1 MLPAVLDTL
10 QTKVQVTRTGD
21 ALSAVL
27 ATGESYDA
35 WLSRLAE
42 AVGTADTEIAE
53 FTLRMLASGLGRSD
67 DTTLNAILAQ
77 MQEMKPR
84 DAVERCLI
92 IQMLLTAHKS
102 VQALSASNL
111 TISPEELEKKLAS
124 ALRFMR
130 LYLQQCEALR
140 KLRNGGNQTVTIN
153 HNHIVT
159 DKAIIGDVY
168 GGRG

>member
-27 ATGESYDA
+27 ATGESHDA

-111 TISPEELEKKLAS
+111 TISPEELEKKIAS

-140 KLRNGGNQTVTIN
+140 KLRNGGNQTITIN
-153 HNHIVT
+153 HMNV
-159 DKAIIGDVY
+159 DKAVIGASAL
-168 GGRG
+168 GRG

>member
-1 MLPAVLDTL
+1 MLPAVLELTSS
-10 QTKVQVTRTGD
+10 KVQVTRDDD

-27 ATGESYDA
+27 ATGESHDA

-77 MQEMKPR
+77 MQEMQPR
-84 DAVERCLI
+84 DAVERCLL
-92 IQMLLTAHKS
+92 IQMLLTAYKS
-102 VQALSASNL
+102 VQALSVSNL
-111 TISPEELEKKLAS
+111 TISSEELEKKIAS
-124 ALRFMR
+124 VTRFMR

-140 KLRNGGNQTVTIN
+140 KLRNGGNQTITIN
-153 HNHIVT
+153 HMNV
-159 DKAIIGDVY
+159 DKAVIGTSAL
-168 GGRG
+168 GRG

>member
-1 MLPAVLDTL
+1 MLPAVVDPL

-27 ATGESYDA
+27 ATGESHDA

-102 VQALSASNL
+102 VQALSVSNL
-111 TISPEELEKKLAS
+111 TISPEEFEKKIAS

-140 KLRNGGNQTVTIN
+140 KLRNGGNQTITIN
-153 HNHIVT
+153 HMNV
-159 DKAIIGDVY
+159 DKAVIGASAL
-168 GGRG
+168 GRG

>member
-1 MLPAVLDTL
+1 MLPAVLELTSS
-10 QTKVQVTRTGD
+10 KVQVTRDDD

-27 ATGESYDA
+27 ATGESHDA

-111 TISPEELEKKLAS
+111 TISPEEFEKKIAS

-140 KLRNGGNQTVTIN
+140 KLRNGGNQTITIN
-153 HNHIVT
+153 HMNV
-159 DKAIIGDVY
+159 DKAVIGASAL
-168 GGRG
+168 GRG

>member
-140 KLRNGGNQTVTIN
+140 KLRNPVRSKRIRDFLQ
-153 HNHIVT
+153 
-159 DKAIIGDVY
+159 
-168 GGRG
+168 

>member
-27 ATGESYDA
+27 ATGESHDA

-77 MQEMKPR
+77 MQEMQPR
-84 DAVERCLI
+84 DAVERCLL

-102 VQALSASNL
+102 VQALSVSNL
-111 TISPEELEKKLAS
+111 TISPEEFEKKIAS

-140 KLRNGGNQTVTIN
+140 KLRNGGNQTITIN
-153 HNHIVT
+153 HMNV
-159 DKAIIGDVY
+159 DKAVIGASAL
-168 GGRG
+168 GRG

>member
-27 ATGESYDA
+27 ATGESHDA

-140 KLRNGGNQTVTIN
+140 KLRNGGNQTITIN
-153 HNHIVT
+153 HMNV
-159 DKAIIGDVY
+159 DKAVIGASAL
-168 GGRG
+168 GRG

>member
-27 ATGESYDA
+27 ATGESHDA

-102 VQALSASNL
+102 VQALSVSNL

-140 KLRNGGNQTVTIN
+140 KLRNGGNQTITIN
-153 HNHIVT
+153 HMNV
-159 DKAIIGDVY
+159 DKAVIGASAL
-168 GGRG
+168 GRG

>member
-1 MLPAVLDTL
+1 MLPAVLELTSS
-10 QTKVQVTRTGD
+10 KVQVTRDDD

-27 ATGESYDA
+27 ATGESHDA

-77 MQEMKPR
+77 MQEMQPR

-111 TISPEELEKKLAS
+111 TISPEEFEKKIAS

-140 KLRNGGNQTVTIN
+140 KLRNGGNQTITIN
-153 HNHIVT
+153 HMNV
-159 DKAIIGDVY
+159 DKAVIGASAL
-168 GGRG
+168 GRG

>member
-1 MLPAVLDTL
+1 MLPAVLELTSS
-10 QTKVQVTRTGD
+10 KVQVTRDDD

-27 ATGESYDA
+27 ATGESHDA

-77 MQEMKPR
+77 MQEMQPR
-84 DAVERCLI
+84 DAVERCLL

-102 VQALSASNL
+102 VQALSVSNL
-111 TISPEELEKKLAS
+111 TISPKEFEKKIAS

-140 KLRNGGNQTVTIN
+140 KLRNGGNQTITIN
-153 HNHIVT
+153 HMNV
-159 DKAIIGDVY
+159 DKAVIGASAL
-168 GGRG
+168 GRG

>member
-1 MLPAVLDTL
+1 MLPAVLELTSS
-10 QTKVQVTRTGD
+10 KVQVTRDGN
-21 ALSAVL
+21 AISAVL
-27 ATGESYDA
+27 EGGESHDA

-124 ALRFMR
+124 ARFMR

-140 KLRNGGNQTVTIN
+140 NLRNGGNQTITIN
-153 HNHIVT
+153 HMNV
-159 DKAIIGDVY
+159 DKAVIGASAL
-168 GGRG
+168 GRG